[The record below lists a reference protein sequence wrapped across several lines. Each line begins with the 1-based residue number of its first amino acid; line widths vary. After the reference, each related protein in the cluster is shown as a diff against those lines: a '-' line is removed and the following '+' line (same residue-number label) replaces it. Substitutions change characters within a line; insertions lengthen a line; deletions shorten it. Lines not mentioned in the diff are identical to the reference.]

1 MADLQG
7 ARRRRLGVVAQGDGL
22 SHEDGIDLV
31 ESPVQ
36 AHGAVLHDAAFGLEE
51 EQVVEVEVGA
61 GVTHVFACERPLLE
75 RGAPVDAAMGRLVVL
90 ALDPGP
96 EAAVERLEA
105 RGGIGVEAFEPGGA
119 KRSEEALDFPLSR
132 WLPGASVNERDAELG
147 AHEGELVRA
156 VVGTVIDVKSQ
167 RQAPAGERALE
178 HRQERGGAL
187 GEVEG
192 GEGERAGGIVDK
204 GNEEGLSAPAPIADL
219 RSVHDIAHPQLAGVA
234 EGEASPVDG
243 DGLAG
248 VFVEKAFAREQPMH
262 RRGSQRALDPALA
275 RRADEGV
282 DRERGLLGLQPHE
295 QLGDVGGQAAGPAA
309 VDTGL
314 RIQRLEA
321 AAAVQRQPIADGL
334 GGDAGAPRAGDG
346 VGVVGLL
353 TQPLADARCARGEMG
368 EVGNQPVAEQSHGLA
383 QFVIAVV
390 QERGSRR
397 CGVIGPRRRVRYAGR
412 AGGSAPTLCWKRRL
426 RIVEPRRWGWN
437 PNGAGSTG
445 SCAALSARIATRAL
459 SVPSRVRTAPTSATH
474 RSSCSGSNPMT
485 RSRAWWTSSTRR
497 WTQRIAPASPTG
509 SRRNALA
516 AALTLAA
523 PSACATTASTSS
535 SSPGSR
541 AARQSGSRLKVVWL
555 SGQYQRAICVPRGVL
570 RA

>member
-1 MADLQG
+1 
-7 ARRRRLGVVAQGDGL
+7 
-22 SHEDGIDLV
+22 
-31 ESPVQ
+31 
-36 AHGAVLHDAAFGLEE
+36 
-51 EQVVEVEVGA
+51 
-61 GVTHVFACERPLLE
+61 
-75 RGAPVDAAMGRLVVL
+75 MGRLVVF

-119 KRSEEALDFPLSR
+119 ERPEEALDFPLSR
-132 WLPGASVNERDAELG
+132 WLPGASVDERNPELG
-147 AHEGELVRA
+147 AHDGELVRA
-156 VVGTVIDVKSQ
+156 VVGTVVDVEPQ
-167 RQAPAGERALE
+167 RKPAAGERALE

-192 GEGERAGGIVDK
+192 GEGERAGGIVDE

-219 RSVHDIAHPQLAGVA
+219 RSVHDIAHPQFAGVA

-248 VFVEKAFAREQPMH
+248 AFVEKAFAREQPMH
-262 RRGSQRALDPALA
+262 RGGSQRALDPALA

-295 QLGDVGGQAAGPAA
+295 QLGDIGGQTARPAA

-334 GGDAGAPRAGDG
+334 GGNAGAPRTGDG

-383 QFVIAVV
+383 QFVIAVL
-390 QERGSRR
+390 QERDSVAAGCLAPGDAHATGAQPAGQAPSCVGSADGESSSCDGGGGTPTGRVARAVARR
-397 CGVIGPRRRVRYAGR
+397 SVRVSRPGRCRLRAGCAPRPPRRR
-412 AGGSAPTLCWKRRL
+412 
-426 RIVEPRRWGWN
+426 
-437 PNGAGSTG
+437 
-445 SCAALSARIATRAL
+445 IA
-459 SVPSRVRTAPTSATH
+459 
-474 RSSCSGSNPMT
+474 
-485 RSRAWWTSSTRR
+485 
-497 WTQRIAPASPTG
+497 
-509 SRRNALA
+509 
-516 AALTLAA
+516 
-523 PSACATTASTSS
+523 
-535 SSPGSR
+535 R
-541 AARQSGSRLKVVWL
+541 AARAATR
-555 SGQYQRAICVPRGVL
+555 
-570 RA
+570 

>member
-31 ESPVQ
+31 EPPVQ

-51 EQVVEVEVGA
+51 EQVVEVEVGT

-75 RGAPVDAAMGRLVVL
+75 RGAPIEAAMGRLVVL

-96 EAAVERLEA
+96 EAAVERLGA
-105 RGGIGVEAFEPGGA
+105 QGGIGVEAFEPGGA
-119 KRSEEALDFPLSR
+119 KRPEEALDFPLSR
-132 WLPGASVNERDAELG
+132 WLPGASVDERDAELG

-156 VVGTVIDVKSQ
+156 VVGTVVDVEPQRKS
-167 RQAPAGERALE
+167 PAGECALE

-192 GEGERAGGIVDK
+192 GEGEHAGGIVDE
-204 GNEEGLSAPAPIADL
+204 GHEEGLSASAPIADL
-219 RSVHDIAHPQLAGVA
+219 RSVHDIAHPQFAGVA
-234 EGEASPVDG
+234 ESEASPVDG

-248 VFVEKAFAREQPMH
+248 AFVEKAFAREQPMH
-262 RRGSQRALDPALA
+262 RGGSQRALDPALA

-295 QLGDVGGQAAGPAA
+295 QLGDIGGQTARPAA

-321 AAAVQRQPIADGL
+321 AAAVQRQPVADGL
-334 GGDAGAPRAGDG
+334 GGNAGAPRAGDG

-383 QFVIAVV
+383 QFVIAVL
-390 QERGSRR
+390 QECDSVAAGCLAPGDAHATGAQPAGQAPPCVGRADCESSSRDGGGGTPTGRAARAVARRSVRVARPGR
-397 CGVIGPRRRVRYAGR
+397 CRFRAGCAPRPPRRR
-412 AGGSAPTLCWKRRL
+412 
-426 RIVEPRRWGWN
+426 
-437 PNGAGSTG
+437 
-445 SCAALSARIATRAL
+445 IA
-459 SVPSRVRTAPTSATH
+459 
-474 RSSCSGSNPMT
+474 
-485 RSRAWWTSSTRR
+485 
-497 WTQRIAPASPTG
+497 
-509 SRRNALA
+509 
-516 AALTLAA
+516 
-523 PSACATTASTSS
+523 
-535 SSPGSR
+535 R
-541 AARQSGSRLKVVWL
+541 AARAATR
-555 SGQYQRAICVPRGVL
+555 
-570 RA
+570 

>member
-22 SHEDGIDLV
+22 PHEDGIDLV
-31 ESPVQ
+31 EPPVQ

-51 EQVVEVEVGA
+51 EQVVEVEVGT

-75 RGAPVDAAMGRLVVL
+75 RGAPVEAAMGRLVVL

-105 RGGIGVEAFEPGGA
+105 QGGIGVEAFEPGGA
-119 KRSEEALDFPLSR
+119 ERSEEALDFPLSR
-132 WLPGASVNERDAELG
+132 WLPGASVDERDAELG

-156 VVGTVIDVKSQ
+156 VVGTVVDVEPQRKS
-167 RQAPAGERALE
+167 PAGECALE

-192 GEGERAGGIVDK
+192 GEGEHAGGIVDE
-204 GNEEGLSAPAPIADL
+204 GHEEGLSASAPIADL

-248 VFVEKAFAREQPMH
+248 AFVEKAFAREQPMH
-262 RRGSQRALDPALA
+262 RGGSQRALDPALA

-295 QLGDVGGQAAGPAA
+295 QLGDIGGQAAGPAA

-321 AAAVQRQPIADGL
+321 AAAVQRQRQPIADGL
-334 GGDAGAPRAGDG
+334 GGNAGAPRAGDG

-368 EVGNQPVAEQSHGLA
+368 EVGNQPVAEMLRATFPLRCCGDGYVAVIQFPFDSQRNVLNLRNIFLSTYSDFKKAIKPLSSFHGRPGSGVAASH
-383 QFVIAVV
+383 
-390 QERGSRR
+390 
-397 CGVIGPRRRVRYAGR
+397 
-412 AGGSAPTLCWKRRL
+412 SA
-426 RIVEPRRWGWN
+426 I
-437 PNGAGSTG
+437 
-445 SCAALSARIATRAL
+445 
-459 SVPSRVRTAPTSATH
+459 
-474 RSSCSGSNPMT
+474 
-485 RSRAWWTSSTRR
+485 
-497 WTQRIAPASPTG
+497 
-509 SRRNALA
+509 ALA
-516 AALTLAA
+516 FVSRSI
-523 PSACATTASTSS
+523 SA
-535 SSPGSR
+535 
-541 AARQSGSRLKVVWL
+541 
-555 SGQYQRAICVPRGVL
+555 
-570 RA
+570 

>member
-1 MADLQG
+1 M
-7 ARRRRLGVVAQGDGL
+7 
-22 SHEDGIDLV
+22 
-31 ESPVQ
+31 Q

-105 RGGIGVEAFEPGGA
+105 QGGIGVEAFEPGGA
-119 KRSEEALDFPLSR
+119 ERSEEPLDFPLSR
-132 WLPGASVNERDAELG
+132 WLPGASVDERNPELG

-192 GEGERAGGIVDK
+192 GEGEHAGGIVDE
-204 GNEEGLSAPAPIADL
+204 GHEEGLSAPAPIADL

-248 VFVEKAFAREQPMH
+248 AFVEKAFAREQPMH

-295 QLGDVGGQAAGPAA
+295 QLRRYRG
-309 VDTGL
+309 
-314 RIQRLEA
+314 
-321 AAAVQRQPIADGL
+321 ADGE
-334 GGDAGAPRAGDG
+334 AGRGRRGPSDTAPR
-346 VGVVGLL
+346 
-353 TQPLADARCARGEMG
+353 
-368 EVGNQPVAEQSHGLA
+368 
-383 QFVIAVV
+383 
-390 QERGSRR
+390 SRR
-397 CGVIGPRRRVRYAGR
+397 CGTAPANRGWSRRRRG
-412 AGGSAPTLCWKRRL
+412 
-426 RIVEPRRWGWN
+426 
-437 PNGAGSTG
+437 
-445 SCAALSARIATRAL
+445 CAACRGWCRRGW
-459 SVPSRVRTAPTSATH
+459 PSH
-474 RSSCSGSNPMT
+474 
-485 RSRAWWTSSTRR
+485 
-497 WTQRIAPASPTG
+497 
-509 SRRNALA
+509 A
-516 AALTLAA
+516 AARRC
-523 PSACATTASTSS
+523 PVC
-535 SSPGSR
+535 PGGDGR
-541 AARQSGSRLKVVWL
+541 GRQ
-555 SGQYQRAICVPRGVL
+555 
-570 RA
+570 